1 MQLPIVVSE
10 HGDLMVFRNEQ
21 ELSSYLEPI
30 DVKNGEYRAYD
41 AKGRLLALDVAAE
54 EGRSWFLG
62 RTVRERVRLQGGLG
76 EDRSLELKELIEG
89 YLRKIDAID
98 ASHELSLDRLVELL
112 TEKLLEQQ

>member
-1 MQLPIVVSE
+1 MQLPIIVSE

-41 AKGRLLALDVAAE
+41 AKGRLLSLDVAAE
-54 EGRSWFLG
+54 EERSWFLG

-76 EDRSLELKELIEG
+76 EDRSLELKEVIEG
-89 YLRKIDAID
+89 YLRKIDVID
-98 ASHELSLDRLVELL
+98 SSQDRSLDQLIELL
-112 TEKLLEQQ
+112 TEKLLGQQ